1 MDASA
6 LRWTLA
12 IIGIVLLVG
21 IYLHGLHQSRLRKRM
36 AMETLTR
43 EEVDSAFIEDEEL
56 RTELDNL
63 SQIITETDEHESYD
77 DIHINPAIE
86 ADLTP
91 FKLPP
96 PEWFV
101 ADILTSVEP
110 DQLINYLLYRV
121 DYQLMSSEAVESAL
135 RLAGLVVNTAGY
147 MEYRHE
153 DELSF
158 TMTSL
163 SAPGHFVDIGIA
175 NGNAEFSTQGFN
187 CFINLQ
193 DNSNPAASYEI
204 MLKKIDELVRLLNVK
219 VYQPNHDLLT
229 ISDVTR
235 IRSKLLS

>member
-21 IYLHGLHQSRLRKRM
+21 IYLHGLHQNRVRKRI

-56 RTELDNL
+56 RSELDNI
-63 SQIITETDEHESYD
+63 SQIMTETDERESYD
-77 DIHINPAIE
+77 GIYINPAIE

-96 PEWFV
+96 PEWFE
-101 ADILTSVEP
+101 ADVLASVKP
-110 DQLINYLLYRV
+110 DQLVSYLLYHA
-121 DYQLMSSEAVESAL
+121 DYHLMTSEAVESAF
-135 RLAGLVVNTAGY
+135 RLAGLMVNDAGY
-147 MEYRHE
+147 MEYRQE

-158 TMTSL
+158 TMTNL
-163 SAPGHFVDIGIA
+163 SAPGHFIDID
-175 NGNAEFSTQGFN
+175 NPEFSTQGFN
-187 CFINLQ
+187 CFIDLQ
-193 DNSNPAASYEI
+193 TNSNPAASYEL

-235 IRSKLLS
+235 IRSTLDS

>member
-6 LRWTLA
+6 LRWTIA

-21 IYLHGLHQSRLRKRM
+21 IYLHGLHQNRLRKRI

-56 RTELDNL
+56 RAELDNL
-63 SQIITETDEHESYD
+63 SQIMTETDEHESYD
-77 DIHINPAIE
+77 SIQINPANE

-96 PEWFV
+96 SEWFV
-101 ADILTSVEP
+101 ADILSSVAP
-110 DQLINYLLYRV
+110 DQRVNYLLYHA
-121 DYQLMSSEAVESAL
+121 DYHLMTSEAVESAL
-135 RLAGLVVNTAGY
+135 RLVGLVANKEGY

-153 DELSF
+153 NELSF
-158 TMTSL
+158 MMTNI
-163 SAPGHFVDIGIA
+163 SAPGHFIDIG
-175 NGNAEFSTQGFN
+175 NPEFSTQGFN

-193 DNSNPAASYEI
+193 TNSNPVASYEM
-204 MLKKIDELVRLLNVK
+204 MLKKIDELARLLNVK

-235 IRSKLLS
+235 VRSKLLS

>member
-21 IYLHGLHQSRLRKRM
+21 IYLHGLHQNRLRKRI

-63 SQIITETDEHESYD
+63 SQIMTETDEQESFD
-77 DIHINPAIE
+77 GIRINPAIE

-101 ADILTSVEP
+101 ADIIASVEP
-110 DQLINYLLYRV
+110 DQLVNYLLYHA
-121 DYQLMSSEAVESAL
+121 DYHLMTSEAVESAL
-135 RLAGLVVNTAGY
+135 RLTGLAANKAGY

-153 DELSF
+153 GELSF
-158 TMTSL
+158 TMTNL
-163 SAPGHFVDIGIA
+163 SDPGHFIEM
-175 NGNAEFSTQGFN
+175 GNPEFSTQGFN

-193 DNSNPAASYEI
+193 SNSNPTASYEM

-219 VYQPNHDLLT
+219 VYQPNHELLT

-235 IRSKLLS
+235 IRSNLVS

>member
-21 IYLHGLHQSRLRKRM
+21 IYLHGLYQNRLRKRI

-63 SQIITETDEHESYD
+63 SQIMTETDEQESFD
-77 DIHINPAIE
+77 GIRINPAIE

-101 ADILTSVEP
+101 ADIIASVEP
-110 DQLINYLLYRV
+110 DQLVNYLLYHA
-121 DYQLMSSEAVESAL
+121 DYHLMTSEAVESAF
-135 RLAGLVVNTAGY
+135 RLTGLVANKAGY

-153 DELSF
+153 GELSF
-158 TMTSL
+158 TMTNL
-163 SAPGHFVDIGIA
+163 SDPGHFIEMGKP
-175 NGNAEFSTQGFN
+175 EFSTQGFN

-193 DNSNPAASYEI
+193 NNSNSTASYEM

-219 VYQPNHDLLT
+219 VYQPNHELLT

-235 IRSKLLS
+235 IRSKLIT